1 MAEQETQKALKMVDI
16 VDFSMQD
23 KPIKVADAFNTLI
36 ADKVTNSIDARK
48 QEVSAK
54 MFADKVEEVIP
65 ILSHLNLTDVL
76 YTQELAK
83 ISYMTYHYMIHLH
96 Y

>member
-1 MAEQETQKALKMVDI
+1 MAEQETQRELKMVDI

-23 KPIKVADAFNTLI
+23 KPIKVTDAFNTLI

-54 MFADKVEEVIP
+54 MFADKIDPEIQPEEQPVSQTEPEPEPDKVE
-65 ILSHLNLTDVL
+65 
-76 YTQELAK
+76 A
-83 ISYMTYHYMIHLH
+83 
-96 Y
+96 

>member
-1 MAEQETQKALKMVDI
+1 MAEQEKAREIKMVDI

-54 MFADKVEEVIP
+54 MFADKVEEPAVEKAPKVEEPPAQSTEI
-65 ILSHLNLTDVL
+65 
-76 YTQELAK
+76 QA
-83 ISYMTYHYMIHLH
+83 
-96 Y
+96 

>member
-1 MAEQETQKALKMVDI
+1 MAEQETQRELKMVDI

-23 KPIKVADAFNTLI
+23 KPIKVTDAFNTLI

-54 MFADKVEEVIP
+54 MFADKVEEPAAEESPKVEEPPAESTEI
-65 ILSHLNLTDVL
+65 
-76 YTQELAK
+76 QA
-83 ISYMTYHYMIHLH
+83 
-96 Y
+96 

>member
-1 MAEQETQKALKMVDI
+1 MAEQETQRELKMVDI

-23 KPIKVADAFNTLI
+23 KPIKVTDAFNTLI

-54 MFADKVEEVIP
+54 MFADKIEEPSVEEP
-65 ILSHLNLTDVL
+65 AP
-76 YTQELAK
+76 TQEPTTVEEPPPAESTE
-83 ISYMTYHYMIHLH
+83 IQT
-96 Y
+96 

>member
-23 KPIKVADAFNTLI
+23 KPIKVTDAFNSLI

-54 MFADKVEEVIP
+54 MFADKIEEPSVEEPSTETPSVDNSVEEPPAESTEIQ
-65 ILSHLNLTDVL
+65 T
-76 YTQELAK
+76 
-83 ISYMTYHYMIHLH
+83 
-96 Y
+96 